1 MSEDGAP
8 AALSH
13 GNDGRARIGRRNRAT
28 QDRAAEQGGRCGP
41 LGNLGFARHGLSLNL
56 ELRPYGESGGPSALR
71 QVMRSG
77 GSGGSADGVS
87 GIHTASAIW
96 PIHSENVAT
105 MSDPI
110 LEEIWR
116 VREQLIQRHGGV

>member
-1 MSEDGAP
+1 M
-8 AALSH
+8 
-13 GNDGRARIGRRNRAT
+13 R
-28 QDRAAEQGGRCGP
+28 P

-56 ELRPYGESGGPSALR
+56 ELRPYGESGGPNALR
-71 QVMRSG
+71 QVVRGG

-87 GIHTASAIW
+87 GIHTPSAFW
-96 PIHSENVAT
+96 PNDSEKVTT

-116 VREQLIQRHGGV
+116 VREQLIQRHGGVKGYFRYVQKLDRSRRQRGRQQLPK